1 MSSPTTPTTTD
12 APGAGSRG
20 TGAGVVGE
28 SLPRLSLETLQGEP
42 IADAP
47 GSPRLLVAWK
57 RECATCALVLP
68 AIERVS
74 RSLHARGLETIGI
87 AQDGPDD
94 ALDAI
99 GELGLCFPQALDRDL
114 AASFSL
120 GVEIVPTLVLADGA
134 GCVLARTEAL
144 DRDELADL
152 LRRAADL
159 CGADPAEV
167 ARVLDSFRLPERR
180 PGCASRTLDPEVVR
194 AREIERGRGR
204 LRARTIEIG
213 EHEDPD
219 EALFARGVTDGL
231 PVVHPTEERV
241 VRMLSGT
248 RRDPQETVAL
258 VPPNLAPATVEKIAI
273 NAVMPGCLPEY
284 LPVVL
289 AAVEAACT
297 DVFNMH
303 GVLATTYP
311 AAPLLVVNGP
321 IRSRLRMN
329 SGLNALGQGNRANA
343 TIGRA
348 LNLVVRNLGGGRP
361 GEVDRATLGQPGKF
375 TYCLAENEEE
385 SPWTPLHVEREFA
398 PGDSTVTLFAA
409 EAPRVI
415 VDQTSR
421 TASGLCT
428 SLGLAMQSVAHPRWG
443 GYGDVFLVLS
453 PEHVQ
458 TIARDGWSKDDV
470 RARIQEVTSRPLSE
484 LLSDDDC
491 REGVPAKLAGG
502 ADPSTVR
509 LSKFRDPRK
518 IHLLVA
524 GGPAGKFS
532 AVIGGWVQGPMGSEI
547 VTRKIE
553 DPA

>member
-1 MSSPTTPTTTD
+1 VPDPTTNSPPT
-12 APGAGSRG
+12 AVGPAEAGA
-20 TGAGVVGE
+20 T
-28 SLPRLSLETLQGEP
+28 LPPLALETLQGEP
-42 IADAP
+42 LGVAA
-47 GSPRLLVAWK
+47 GAPRLLVAWK
-57 RECATCALVLP
+57 RDCETCGLVLP

-74 RSLHARGLETIGI
+74 RALHARGLETVGI
-87 AQDGPDD
+87 AQSGADD
-94 ALDAI
+94 TLDAI

-114 AASFSL
+114 SASCAL
-120 GVEIVPTLVLADGA
+120 GVEIVPTLVLADGE
-134 GCVLARTEAL
+134 GRVVARTCGL
-144 DRDELADL
+144 DLGELGAL
-152 LRRAADL
+152 LRRAAGL
-159 CGADPAEV
+159 CGADEGEIGRA
-167 ARVLDSFRLPERR
+167 LDAFRLPPHR
-180 PGCASRTLDPEVVR
+180 PGCASRTLDPEFVR
-194 AREIERGRGR
+194 AREVEIGRGR
-204 LRARTIEIG
+204 LRARAIEIG

-231 PVVHPTEERV
+231 PVAHPTEERV
-241 VRMLSGT
+241 LRMLGGT
-248 RRDPQETVAL
+248 RRDPQEVVAL
-258 VPPNLAPATVEKIAI
+258 VPPNLAPATVEKVAI
-273 NAVMPGCLPEY
+273 NAVMAGCLPEY

-297 DVFNMH
+297 DAFNMH

-321 IRSRLRMN
+321 VRARIGLA
-329 SGLNALGQGNRANA
+329 SGINALGQGHRANA

-348 LNLVVRNLGGGRP
+348 LNLVVRNVGGGRP

-385 SPWTPLHVEREFA
+385 NPWSPLHVERGFA
-398 PGDSTVTLFAA
+398 AGDSTVTLFAA

-453 PEHVQ
+453 PEHVH
-458 TIARDGWSKDDV
+458 TISRDGWSKDDV
-470 RARIQEVTSRPLSE
+470 RARIQEVTSRPLAE
-484 LLSDDDC
+484 LLADDDC
-491 REGVPAKLAGG
+491 REGLPAKLAGG
-502 ADPSTVR
+502 ADPASVR
-509 LSKFRDPRK
+509 LSKFRDPSK
-518 IHLLVA
+518 IHVVVA

-547 VTRKIE
+547 VSRKIPE
-553 DPA
+553 TA

>member
-1 MSSPTTPTTTD
+1 VSAPSTTSPPI
-12 APGAGSRG
+12 APGGEAGAPG
-20 TGAGVVGE
+20 TVLP
-28 SLPRLSLETLQGEP
+28 SLALETLQGEP
-42 IADAP
+42 LAP
-47 GSPRLLVAWK
+47 VAGSPRLLVAWK
-57 RECATCALVLP
+57 RDCETCALVLP
-68 AIERVS
+68 ALERVS
-74 RSLHARGLETIGI
+74 RHLHARGLETIGL
-87 AQDGPDD
+87 AQSAADD
-94 ALDAI
+94 TLDAI

-114 AASFSL
+114 AASL
-120 GVEIVPTLVLADGA
+120 ALAVEVVPTLVLVDGEGRVA
-134 GCVLARTEAL
+134 ARTEGL
-144 DRDELADL
+144 VLSEVSDL
-152 LRRAADL
+152 LRRASGL
-159 CGADPAEV
+159 CGADADLV
-167 ARVLDSFRLPERR
+167 GRALDSFRLPAHR
-180 PGCASRTLDPEVVR
+180 PGCASRTLDPEFVR
-194 AREIERGRGR
+194 AREVERGRGR
-204 LRARTIEIG
+204 LRARAIEVG

-241 VRMLSGT
+241 LRMLSGT

-273 NAVMPGCLPEY
+273 NAVMAGCLPEY

-297 DVFNMH
+297 DAFNMH

-321 IRSRLRMN
+321 IRARIRMN

-385 SPWTPLHVEREFA
+385 NPWSPLHVERGFT

-421 TASGLCT
+421 TARGVCT

-484 LLSDDDC
+484 LLADEDC
-491 REGVPAKLAGG
+491 REGVPAKLAAGS
-502 ADPSTVR
+502 DPATVR
-509 LSKFRDPRK
+509 LSKFRDPAK
-518 IHLLVA
+518 IHVVVA

-553 DPA
+553 EPT